1 MDGLKQRIAHALRS
15 QPQPTV
21 TILSSLLA
29 VEDELG
35 YIPKEAVDEVAAFTS
50 ATVND
55 VWAVASFYPNFRFQ
69 PPCDHTV
76 ELCWGPSCHLLGAM
90 PLIAAALGAVG
101 LEGEG
106 DTPDGRLSLRYNTC
120 LGACAQAPVI
130 SIDHQLIGRLS
141 ADQARVR
148 VTELL
153 SRPSSRASEIPPS
166 PPLQRGVRRDLA
178 EGEPFDSAQDKPFD
192 SARDKPF
199 DSAQDKHGG

>member
-35 YIPKEAVDEVAAFTS
+35 YIPKEAVEAVAAFTS
-50 ATVND
+50 STVND

-141 ADQARVR
+141 ADQASTRISA
-148 VTELL
+148 LL
-153 SRPSSRASEIPPS
+153 APSAPRPAEIPPS
-166 PPLQRGVRRDLA
+166 PPLQRGGWGDL
-178 EGEPFDSAQDKPFD
+178 GE
-192 SARDKPF
+192 
-199 DSAQDKHGG
+199 HGG